1 MVPARPRSGTKR
13 SFVIETPAKPPPPRR
28 SHIGLMLQLAAVTLV
43 AALLALLVWRVV
55 NVGQGGR
62 LVSAV
67 RAHKKPLAPD
77 FRLKVLWAH
86 DETWGASARTA
97 LRDGVVSLSELRG
110 QPVVLNF
117 WASWCS
123 PCRHEAPRLIASA
136 NAHRGAVV
144 FLGLDVQDF
153 PSDARSFLR
162 HFHVNYVSV
171 RDGGGGSYDDY
182 GLTGLPETY
191 FLDRRGRIVAH
202 VVGEISRTAL
212 EAGIDSASGNGGK
225 G

>member
-1 MVPARPRSGTKR
+1 M
-13 SFVIETPAKPPPPRR
+13 ETPASPPPRR
-28 SHIGLMLQLAAVTLV
+28 RSRMGLVLQLAALTLV

-62 LVSAV
+62 LVNAV

-86 DETWGASARTA
+86 DETWGEPARAA
-97 LRDGVVSLSELRG
+97 LRDGRISLSELRG

-117 WASWCS
+117 WASWCI

-144 FLGLDVQDF
+144 FLGLDVKDF
-153 PSDARSFLR
+153 SSDARSFLGD
-162 HFHVNYVSV
+162 FQVNYVSV
-171 RDGGGGSYDDY
+171 RDGGGGLYDDY

-191 FLDRRGRIVAH
+191 FLDKRGRIVAH
-202 VVGEISRTAL
+202 VVGEISRSSL
-212 EAGIDSASGNGGK
+212 EAGIVTATRSER
-225 G
+225 

>member
-1 MVPARPRSGTKR
+1 M
-13 SFVIETPAKPPPPRR
+13 ETPASPPPRR
-28 SHIGLMLQLAAVTLV
+28 RSRIGLVLQLAAVTLV

-62 LVSAV
+62 LVGAV

-86 DETWGASARTA
+86 DETWSAATRAA

-110 QPVVLNF
+110 HPVVLNF
-117 WASWCS
+117 WASWCI
-123 PCRHEAPRLIASA
+123 PCRHEAPRLTASA
-136 NAHRGAVV
+136 NEHRGVV
-144 FLGLDVQDF
+144 AFLGLDVKDF
-153 PSDARSFLR
+153 SSDARSFLR

-191 FLDRRGRIVAH
+191 FVDASGRIVDH
-202 VVGEISRTAL
+202 VVGEIWRAQL
-212 EAGIDSASGNGGK
+212 EAGIHESK
-225 G
+225 GIGS

>member
-1 MVPARPRSGTKR
+1 M
-13 SFVIETPAKPPPPRR
+13 ETPANPPPRR
-28 SHIGLMLQLAAVTLV
+28 RSRIGLVLQLAAVTLV

-67 RAHKKPLAPD
+67 RAHRKPLAPD

-86 DETWGASARTA
+86 DETWGASARAA
-97 LRDGVVSLSELRG
+97 LRDGLVSLTELRG
-110 QPVVLNF
+110 QPVVMNF
-117 WASWCS
+117 WASWCI
-123 PCRHEAPRLIASA
+123 PCRHEAPRLVGSA
-136 NAHRGAVV
+136 RAHRGAVV
-144 FLGLDVQDF
+144 FLGLDVKDF
-153 PSDARSFLR
+153 SSDARSFLR

-191 FLDRRGRIVAH
+191 FLDRRGRIVDH
-202 VVGEISRTAL
+202 VVGEISRAQL
-212 EAGIDSASGNGGK
+212 EAGIESASGAGA
-225 G
+225 

>member
-1 MVPARPRSGTKR
+1 V
-13 SFVIETPAKPPPPRR
+13 ETPASPPPRR
-28 SHIGLMLQLAAVTLV
+28 RSRIGLVLQLGAVTLV

-86 DETWGASARTA
+86 DETWGASARAA
-97 LRDGVVSLSELRG
+97 LRDGVVALSDLRG

-117 WASWCS
+117 WASWCI
-123 PCRHEAPRLIASA
+123 PCRHEAPRLVASA
-136 NAHRGAVV
+136 RAHRGAVL
-144 FLGLDVQDF
+144 FLGLDVKDF
-153 PSDARSFLR
+153 SSDARSFLR

-171 RDGGGGSYDDY
+171 RDGGGGLYDDY

-202 VVGEISRTAL
+202 VVGEISPSSL
-212 EAGIDSASGNGGK
+212 EAGIETASGGGP
-225 G
+225 